1 MLYPGKTKNKVK
13 TNKQTKNPPVSLG
26 SLFSYYIFKNLFT
39 RSLLLC
45 AGFLQ
50 LGGWGLLLTVV
61 CGRLPAVAF
70 LVERGLQ
77 AQGLRYL
84 QHLGSAVALCTGA
97 EVLAHW
103 LSCPGACGI
112 FLDQGSNPCP
122 LYWQADS

>member
-1 MLYPGKTKNKVK
+1 MAPGPAL
-13 TNKQTKNPPVSLG
+13 QIGLLIRLSLVAG
-26 SLFSYYIFKNLFT
+26 
-39 RSLLLC
+39 SLLLC

-50 LGGWGLLLTVV
+50 LGRWGLLLTVV

-112 FLDQGSNPCP
+112 FLDQGSNPRP
-122 LYWQADS
+122 LHCRTDS